1 MIISPQKGAS
11 TFLRELLVLY
21 RDSRV
26 LNGVGKKGGN
36 HVRLILGYQSS
47 WFVRG
52 LAVSFGGFDIWP
64 MFLGT
69 KTPEV
74 VVFVENALPHAA
86 IACIWC

>member
-1 MIISPQKGAS
+1 MK
-11 TFLRELLVLY
+11 ELLVVY
-21 RDSRV
+21 WESRAMD
-26 LNGVGKKGGN
+26 GVGKKGGN
-36 HVRLILGYQSS
+36 HVRPVLSYQSS
-47 WFVRG
+47 RFVRG

-64 MFLGT
+64 VFLGT